1 MKIVAP
7 AGSLERFYAAIKAG
21 ADEIYMGLKGFGARR
36 NAVNLT
42 VQEYKEAI
50 DYAHLRGV
58 RVFLTLNTIMTDAE
72 IEGISINLRE
82 LYSHGLDAVI
92 VQDFGMAY
100 FISKNFPELE
110 LHASTQMTIANHEEI
125 NYLKS
130 MGFKRVVL
138 PRELSFEEIK
148 SIREKTDIELEVF
161 VSGALCISYS
171 GNCYMS
177 SFIGGRSGNRGM
189 CAQPCRKKYSYNSKD
204 LGYFLSPKDQMYDLD
219 EINKLKEIG
228 IDSIKLEG
236 RMKEPNYVFEMVD
249 YYRSLIR
256 GEKRDEKASY
266 LFNRGY
272 SKGYFYSDERKKIL
286 NRAYAGNIGKYMGKV
301 NQNCLELNEDL
312 ILGDGVT
319 FLSEKYEKL
328 GGSYINRIV
337 VKGEGVSK
345 IAKKGETVLLNDLPK
360 GTKYLYRNYSKIIN
374 SEIEDRL
381 KRFERRER
389 IDIEIE
395 AKKDEQVKV
404 TAFIFNNNKQ
414 KIEVSVISNSVAE
427 KAKKRAI
434 TQNEIIEKISELGES
449 NYIVNV
455 RKIVCDNDIFIP
467 LSVLKT
473 LKREM
478 IENLNQKLIESYR
491 RKSDYNLSKLD
502 RIENKRKKLM
512 YSAIVVTSEQKELVK
527 KFGIDK
533 IYDKGLDVAR
543 EGILN
548 KIDLKSKLAT
558 NLYQVVKNKS
568 DKVTVSWNM
577 NISNRYSFEFFSEI
591 ENLETIIIS
600 PEISYKK
607 IEAIGETKI
616 KKAILGYGR
625 LKAMYIELGFGD
637 NIIIE
642 NEQRDRFRVYENN
655 VGNSEIYFE
664 KPLNIL
670 KDIKSLEEMGISEI
684 VLDFST
690 SSLEEIKDVLKFGG
704 EYCKYNYDKGVY

>member
-381 KRFERRER
+381 KRFERRYS

-395 AKKDEQVKV
+395 AKNYEQVKV

-449 NYIVNV
+449 NYIANV